1 MKPVDM
7 SVYERLVQ
15 DDVRTIGY
23 FPAERGVFVLALIGG
38 EPHLGTVDTMP
49 LKLERLSEA
58 QFLLVVTRLLAG
70 ALEHPGEVVIA
81 APDLFPEALTGKA
94 HDLRVL
100 QQLEPN

>member
-23 FPAERGVFVLALIGG
+23 FPAERGISVLALIGG
-38 EPHLGTVDTMP
+38 KPHLGTVDTMP

-58 QFLLVVTRLLAG
+58 QFVLVARRLLDDAM
-70 ALEHPGEVVIA
+70 EHPGDVVIA
-81 APDLFPEALTGKA
+81 APDLFPKPLIGKA

-100 QQLEPN
+100 QQLEPT